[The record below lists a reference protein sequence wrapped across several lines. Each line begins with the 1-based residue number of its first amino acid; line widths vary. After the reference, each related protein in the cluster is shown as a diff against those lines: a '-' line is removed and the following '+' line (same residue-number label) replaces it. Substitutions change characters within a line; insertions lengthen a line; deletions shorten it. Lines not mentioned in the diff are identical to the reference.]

1 MCYQVA
7 IGSDNGRM
15 ERRQLLVR
23 ISTQAHQALSEAASR
38 QGKPMGQLV
47 EHLILRHLAG
57 QQRSSVA
64 DVAAWLGRV
73 SR

>member
-1 MCYQVA
+1 M
-7 IGSDNGRM
+7 
-15 ERRQLLVR
+15 R

-57 QQRSSVA
+57 QQRSSVT
-64 DVAAWLGRV
+64 DVVAWLGRV